1 MSADP
6 SRTGSTSNTIGGDVN
21 GGQFVMAE
29 RMRDVHHHYYGE
41 PPVQSPSQSPMQV
54 EAPPSDFVNHDET
67 LAWIRQNL
75 DPDGPPVVVIC
86 SGTRG
91 IGKSALLCQAAYA
104 MEEYFTGGQLT
115 FEYAR
120 GAREDSDAAL
130 QQFLRA
136 LGVHRDA
143 LPDDPRTWSGE
154 YRTRTRDKRMLVV
167 VEGAWEPAQVRG
179 LIPTGRGSLVLVSGD
194 GPDLGELELHP
205 GARVRDLEPLDPRAA
220 HDLLQNRAR
229 RNLDSEDR
237 ASLDELTGVCGGLP
251 LALVLVGAQLCR
263 EGQGSARSLAAKV
276 RGTQGALKAIGDK
289 GNNLDVLFRTTYQDL
304 SPDAAALYRA
314 LGSWPGP
321 HCDASAV
328 RAVTSDGAVTEL
340 VTANLVE
347 SDSAGSLRFR
357 HDLLRTHAGERAR
370 AEDGAADRT
379 RTLTRMLDAYLV
391 VLGFA
396 ERAARGERLRIVDLD
411 TLLADAEDPFGGDRD
426 AARQWLTRERPTL
439 LAVVLHSADLGLYEH
454 AWKLAELSTSLYL
467 DQRYLHD
474 WRSSGEAGTDAA
486 RLAGNAAA
494 EARLASLV
502 SRPLTD
508 LGLAESAAERI
519 ERAVD
524 LVEQV
529 GDALLSGSVWE
540 FYGRHLEARDLP
552 AAIAAYDRSVRY
564 NEDSDDPS
572 AVRGAALSVLFRGAA
587 RSRAGEHE
595 AAVADLRGAR
605 ARLLGLPEGPD
616 RRMAARACAALG
628 RAQAEAGEP
637 DSALWTLRTAESELA
652 EGGWHYYR
660 AEACEQ
666 LAGVLEELQQHEEA
680 CHRLQEAEQI
690 YRTLGS
696 PRSREVMDRLR
707 TWGRSGGR

>member
-6 SRTGSTSNTIGGDVN
+6 SRTRSTSNTIEGDVN
-21 GGQFVMAE
+21 GGQVVMAE

-41 PPVQSPSQSPMQV
+41 PPVQPPSQSPMQV

-67 LAWIRQNL
+67 LAWIRQHL

-86 SGTRG
+86 SGPRG
-91 IGKSALLCQAAYA
+91 IGKSALLCKAAYT
-104 MEEYFTGGQLT
+104 MEGYFTGGQLT

-143 LPDDPRTWSGE
+143 LPDDPRAWGGE

-205 GARVRDLEPLDPRAA
+205 GARMRDLEPLAPRAA

-229 RNLDSEDR
+229 RDLDSEDR
-237 ASLDELTGVCGGLP
+237 ASLDQLTDACGGLP
-251 LALVLVGAQLCR
+251 LALVLVGAQLRR
-263 EGQGSARSLAAKV
+263 EGRGSARTLAAKV
-276 RGTQGALKAIGDK
+276 RSTQGALETIGDER
-289 GNNLDVLFRTTYQDL
+289 NNLDVLFQTTYQDL

-328 RAVTSDGAVTEL
+328 RAVASDGAVTEL

-357 HDLLRTHAGERAR
+357 HDLLHTHAGERAR
-370 AEDGAADRT
+370 AEDGTADRT
-379 RTLTRMLDAYLV
+379 RTLTHMLDAYLT

-411 TLLADAEDPFGGDRD
+411 AFLAGADDPFGGDRD
-426 AARQWLTRERPTL
+426 AARQWLVRERHTL
-439 LAVVLHSADLGLYEH
+439 LAVVLHSADLGLHEH
-454 AWKLAELSTSLYL
+454 AWKFAELSTSLYL

-474 WRSSGEAGTDAA
+474 WRSSGEAGADAA

-494 EARLASLV
+494 EARLSSLV

-508 LGLAESAAERI
+508 LGRPEAAAARI

-524 LVEQV
+524 LAEQV

-540 FYGRHLEARDLP
+540 FYGRHLEGHDLP
-552 AAIAAYDRSVRY
+552 AAIAAYDRSARH

-572 AVRGAALSVLFRGAA
+572 AVRGSALSVLFRGAA
-587 RSRAGEHE
+587 RGRVGEHE
-595 AAVADLRGAR
+595 SAVADLQEAR
-605 ARLLGLPEGPD
+605 TRLLGLPEGPD

-628 RAQAEAGEP
+628 RAQAGAGDPEG
-637 DSALWTLRTAESELA
+637 ALRTLRTAERELA
-652 EGGWHYYR
+652 DGEWHYYR

-666 LAGVLEELQQHEEA
+666 LADVLEELQQHEEA
-680 CHRLQEAEQI
+680 PRLLEEAEQI

-696 PRSREVMDRLR
+696 PRAREISDRLSEY
-707 TWGRSGGR
+707 GR